1 MTTKENIIKSA
12 FNVFITNGLF
22 NTKMD
27 DIAKEANLTRRTL
40 YRYFDTKESL
50 AYEVMITLLNRWND
64 FQRSLMPKLTGCGLD
79 RIEQFLTY
87 LIDFLQDN
95 MDILSFSGD
104 FDQYFK
110 DTTDQIVNND
120 MPKQM
125 NDVNHIFEDILDDL
139 ITQGIEDNS
148 IKLLFDKDLLI
159 TTISNVLWICGQRI
173 SIRKDILATELNRD
187 PIDIIK
193 CQIDIYLQLLRQ

>member
-1 MTTKENIIKSA
+1 MTTKENIINSA

-79 RIEQFLTY
+79 RIEAV
-87 LIDFLQDN
+87 
-95 MDILSFSGD
+95 S
-104 FDQYFK
+104 
-110 DTTDQIVNND
+110 
-120 MPKQM
+120 
-125 NDVNHIFEDILDDL
+125 H
-139 ITQGIEDNS
+139 
-148 IKLLFDKDLLI
+148 LFDRF
-159 TTISNVLWICGQRI
+159 SSR
-173 SIRKDILATELNRD
+173 
-187 PIDIIK
+187 
-193 CQIDIYLQLLRQ
+193 

>member
-1 MTTKENIIKSA
+1 
-12 FNVFITNGLF
+12 
-22 NTKMD
+22 
-27 DIAKEANLTRRTL
+27 
-40 YRYFDTKESL
+40 
-50 AYEVMITLLNRWND
+50 
-64 FQRSLMPKLTGCGLD
+64 
-79 RIEQFLTY
+79 
-87 LIDFLQDN
+87 